1 MATAV
6 DLIMFIVPLLL
17 AVLFSVFT
25 IVPKGKDSSSKPFSG
40 GLITFFSSLTAT
52 ICWFIFALTWPA
64 LATSDLFVSVAYL
77 WYAIGAIFGIFTLV
91 TGIKMLG
98 AMGDVK
104 PPPKLVLKLSDEGT
118 DE

>member
-40 GLITFFSSLTAT
+40 SMITFFSSLVAT

-64 LATSDLFVSVAYL
+64 LATDALFVSVAYL

-91 TGIKMLG
+91 TAIKMLG
-98 AMGDVK
+98 AMGDVDR
-104 PPPKLVLKLSDEGT
+104 PRLTIQRSDE
-118 DE
+118 E